1 MSGAV
6 CGGVSEDGW
15 GVRERLMFMF
25 NVLRMQRSIGRRTGF
40 RDQTGRW
47 TDVKCHGGECEGRK
61 NWGSIRGFPLVEV
74 R

>member
-15 GVRERLMFMF
+15 DVRERLMF
-25 NVLRMQRSIGRRTGF
+25 NVLGMQRSIGRGTGF
-40 RDQTGRW
+40 GDQTGRW
-47 TDVKCHGGECEGRK
+47 TDVKCHGGESEGWK
-61 NWGSIRGFPLVEV
+61 NWGSIRGFPLVKV